1 MLAPVLL
8 ARKDSTTYKA
18 LKVCSYLLLRIFVY
32 HKVIGLLSVIQVSYI
47 IRDGGDLIVLIYS
60 LQVKECDMNSIDQ
73 RNKKLDERAVLPSP
87 INQQQS
93 EKKKKNSLGVVKEK
107 EEQEKVSVREEE
119 EEEEDGEEAEEGVAQ
134 AATRENKR
142 GKYRQY
148 EDIQVIVE
156 KIRSYRT
163 QRYPDS
169 EIMKLLDNMPRR
181 TYYNYVKKLQ
191 EQDKQ
196 ITEQWIS
203 ENVEHF
209 AEELMIHRETICQKL
224 RELQGIIDNTS
235 TPPRDKMQA
244 IQQYLEL
251 SEKLLK
257 FEKYGRVDDMKS
269 VKHSLPSPF

>member
-1 MLAPVLL
+1 MH
-8 ARKDSTTYKA
+8 SYKA
-18 LKVCSYLLLRIFVY
+18 GNFM
-32 HKVIGLLSVIQVSYI
+32 
-47 IRDGGDLIVLIYS
+47 VLIYS
-60 LQVKECDMNSIDQ
+60 LQVKECDMNPIDQ
-73 RNKKLDERAVLPSP
+73 RNKNLNERAAALPSP

-93 EKKKKNSLGVVKEK
+93 EKKKKNLGVVKEK
-107 EEQEKVSVREEE
+107 KRQGKASAPEEE
-119 EEEEDGEEAEEGVAQ
+119 EEEEAEGGGSQ
-134 AATRENKR
+134 AETSKNQR

-148 EDIQVIVE
+148 EDSQVVIE

-209 AEELMIHRETICQKL
+209 AEELMIYRETICQKL
-224 RELQGIIDNTS
+224 REIQGIIDNTR

-244 IQQYLEL
+244 IEQYLEL

-269 VKHSLPSPF
+269 VKQSFPSLY

>member
-1 MLAPVLL
+1 
-8 ARKDSTTYKA
+8 
-18 LKVCSYLLLRIFVY
+18 
-32 HKVIGLLSVIQVSYI
+32 
-47 IRDGGDLIVLIYS
+47 
-60 LQVKECDMNSIDQ
+60 MNSINQ
-73 RNKKLDERAVLPSP
+73 RNKKLDERASLPAP

-93 EKKKKNSLGVVKEK
+93 EEKKNNSLGIVKEK
-107 EEQEKVSVREEE
+107 EEQEKISAGE
-119 EEEEDGEEAEEGVAQ
+119 EEAEGGGPQ
-134 AATRENKR
+134 AATRKNQR

-148 EDIQVIVE
+148 EDSQVIVE

-209 AEELMIHRETICQKL
+209 AEELMIYRETLCQKL
-224 RELQGIIDNTS
+224 RELQEISD
-235 TPPRDKMQA
+235 DKSIAPKDKIQA
-244 IQQYLEL
+244 IGQYLEL
-251 SEKLLK
+251 SQKLLK
-257 FEKYGRVDDMKS
+257 FEKSGRIDAMKD
-269 VKHSLPSPF
+269 VKDSKSNPYNILI

>member
-1 MLAPVLL
+1 M
-8 ARKDSTTYKA
+8 K
-18 LKVCSYLLLRIFVY
+18 
-32 HKVIGLLSVIQVSYI
+32 
-47 IRDGGDLIVLIYS
+47 
-60 LQVKECDMNSIDQ
+60 SIDQ
-73 RNKKLDERAVLPSP
+73 RTKNLDELAVPQP

-93 EKKKKNSLGVVKEK
+93 EKKKKNLEIVKE
-107 EEQEKVSVREEE
+107 EEEKVSACEEE
-119 EEEEDGEEAEEGVAQ
+119 EEAEQGGEGGPQ
-134 AATRENKR
+134 ALTTKNQR

-148 EDIQVIVE
+148 EDSQVIVE

-209 AEELMIHRETICQKL
+209 AEELVIYRETLCQKL
-224 RELQGIIDNTS
+224 RELQGIIDNKDTA
-235 TPPRDKMQA
+235 PKDKMQA
-244 IQQYLEL
+244 IEQYLEL
-251 SEKLLK
+251 SEKLSR
-257 FEKYGRVDDMKS
+257 FEKSGRLDAMRY
-269 VKHSLPSPF
+269 VKYSPPSPY

>member
-1 MLAPVLL
+1 MQ
-8 ARKDSTTYKA
+8 KA
-18 LKVCSYLLLRIFVY
+18 
-32 HKVIGLLSVIQVSYI
+32 GN
-47 IRDGGDLIVLIYS
+47 LIVLIYS

-73 RNKKLDERAVLPSP
+73 RTKNLDELAALPP

-93 EKKKKNSLGVVKEK
+93 EKKKKNSLGIVKEK
-107 EEQEKVSVREEE
+107 EQREKLSTCKEEDREEVG
-119 EEEEDGEEAEEGVAQ
+119 GEGGEPQ
-134 AATRENKR
+134 AATRKNQR

-148 EDIQVIVE
+148 EDSQVIVE

-209 AEELMIHRETICQKL
+209 AEELMIYRETLCQKL
-224 RELQGIIDNTS
+224 RELQGISDDKSTS
-235 TPPRDKMQA
+235 PRDKMQA
-244 IQQYLEL
+244 IGQHFEL
-251 SEKLLK
+251 SEKLFK
-257 FEKYGRVDDMKS
+257 FEKSGRIDAMNS
-269 VKHSLPSPF
+269 VKYSPPSLY